1 MPAAELWLLLAG
13 CVVCVTAVWA
23 AARLV
28 RRRSVQVDRWMP
40 EGLKDHTL
48 AYSERTFRSGDD

>member
-1 MPAAELWLLLAG
+1 MPAAELWLLLAS
-13 CVVCVTAVWA
+13 CVACVTAAWA

-40 EGLKDHTL
+40 HARLLGAD
-48 AYSERTFRSGDD
+48 FQVG